1 MHRTLHCVNAVIR
14 QGKQKADS
22 PFGATLRRMVTSLL
36 TETWFWKFQEWSEK
50 EVDTGSNWQP
60 AFTMTYSMKCQP
72 VIGLVAF
79 VVFAGAIRIVI
90 SSLTQKKLKKGSR
103 YNCDQG
109 LSHNKKSSGEKT
121 KSMLYTKTGDS
132 GTSSLYNG
140 ERRSKAD
147 ITFEVLGHQVII
159 RKFLNKLSGTTVP
172 CILFTL

>member
-1 MHRTLHCVNAVIR
+1 
-14 QGKQKADS
+14 
-22 PFGATLRRMVTSLL
+22 
-36 TETWFWKFQEWSEK
+36 
-50 EVDTGSNWQP
+50 
-60 AFTMTYSMKCQP
+60 MTYSVKCQP

-90 SSLTQKKLKKGSR
+90 STLMQKKLKKGSR

-159 RKFLNKLSGTTVP
+159 RKFLN
-172 CILFTL
+172 